1 MRIFSKLITMK
12 LFIFRAKLI
21 LAFSQQQILTVQNL
35 QDFHNLTNYY
45 RTWLIKTLA
54 PVWLFLNV
62 YSALT
67 FTSFDL
73 EDNQTQKCNPMTE
86 VSNCSWK
93 RTNLRDSIRKKNMKR
108 WEEEKQ
114 FGNKVL
120 YVCHGVNLIL
130 FKYFRCVSEYIV
142 IFMRNFIKRF
152 LVAESLPITHVLS
165 LGYSN
170 M

>member
-1 MRIFSKLITMK
+1 MRISHFLLFKFTLWGFFQNWSQWNYLFSEQS
-12 LFIFRAKLI
+12 LFWPFL
-21 LAFSQQQILTVQNL
+21 QQQILTVQNL
-35 QDFHNLTNYY
+35 QNFHNLTNYY

-54 PVWLFLNV
+54 PVWFFLNV
-62 YSALT
+62 HSTLT

-130 FKYFRCVSEYIV
+130 FK
-142 IFMRNFIKRF
+142 
-152 LVAESLPITHVLS
+152 
-165 LGYSN
+165 
-170 M
+170 

>member
-1 MRIFSKLITMK
+1 
-12 LFIFRAKLI
+12 
-21 LAFSQQQILTVQNL
+21 
-35 QDFHNLTNYY
+35 
-45 RTWLIKTLA
+45 
-54 PVWLFLNV
+54 
-62 YSALT
+62 
-67 FTSFDL
+67 
-73 EDNQTQKCNPMTE
+73 
-86 VSNCSWK
+86 
-93 RTNLRDSIRKKNMKR
+93 MKR

-130 FKYFRCVSEYIV
+130 FKYFRYVSEYIV
-142 IFMRNFIKRF
+142 IFMRNIKRF

>member
-1 MRIFSKLITMK
+1 MNCWKYLIFYFLSLHCEDFFKIDHNEIIYFQSK
-12 LFIFRAKLI
+12 AY

-35 QDFHNLTNYY
+35 QNFHNLTNYY
-45 RTWLIKTLA
+45 RSWLIKTLA

-120 YVCHGVNLIL
+120 YVCHGVNLI
-130 FKYFRCVSEYIV
+130 V
-142 IFMRNFIKRF
+142 
-152 LVAESLPITHVLS
+152 
-165 LGYSN
+165 
-170 M
+170 

>member
-1 MRIFSKLITMK
+1 
-12 LFIFRAKLI
+12 
-21 LAFSQQQILTVQNL
+21 
-35 QDFHNLTNYY
+35 
-45 RTWLIKTLA
+45 
-54 PVWLFLNV
+54 
-62 YSALT
+62 
-67 FTSFDL
+67 
-73 EDNQTQKCNPMTE
+73 
-86 VSNCSWK
+86 
-93 RTNLRDSIRKKNMKR
+93 MKR

-130 FKYFRCVSEYIV
+130 FKYFRCVSEYIG

-170 M
+170 MQANRKLLRVIQLVTSNIIIEIIKRTFIFLKRLERSHRDLIWQQDVNGFTNYPKVKGNIMSLNKNSFQTLDK

>member
-21 LAFSQQQILTVQNL
+21 LAFLQQQILTVQNL
-35 QDFHNLTNYY
+35 QNFHNLTNYY
-45 RTWLIKTLA
+45 RKWLIKTLA

-62 YSALT
+62 HSTLT

-120 YVCHGVNLIL
+120 HVCHGVNLIL
-130 FKYFRCVSEYIV
+130 FKYFRCVSEYIE

-152 LVAESLPITHVLS
+152 LVAESLPITHFLS
-165 LGYSN
+165 LGYRN